1 MNCKA
6 ITNTLRNNRNMS
18 NTKILLL
25 LSLLVLLIQSCTKD
39 TNNGNTTPKNTYYY
53 LTAAQLNQTP
63 YFTNKA
69 FDTISFA
76 SDKGDTLIFV
86 KTKTDTTWYCEP
98 ATSNPDNHDQNFYQ
112 NLHNTYSTIN
122 GSGSFDVIQSRKCYV
137 NFLNYLVPNVVTI
150 IFNNSYFVYSES
162 VIGDKTY
169 KNYVGDL
176 KIGNKIYRST
186 FFEYH
191 NSNQLSKVKGY
202 FSNSYGVVEIT
213 DSNVFKSWIL
223 NN

>member
-1 MNCKA
+1 MK
-6 ITNTLRNNRNMS
+6 TKLTLIFGLFL
-18 NTKILLL
+18 ILEF
-25 LSLLVLLIQSCTKD
+25 SCTKD
-39 TNNGNTTPKNTYYY
+39 TSNQNNTPVNNYFY

-63 YFTNKA
+63 YFTNPT

-76 SDKGDTLIFV
+76 SDKGDTLTFV

-98 ATSNPDNHDQNFYQ
+98 TTNNPDNKDQNCYQ
-112 NLHNTYSTIN
+112 TIHNTYSTIN
-122 GSGSFDVIQSRKCYV
+122 GTGSFDVIHSRKCYI
-137 NFLNYLVPNVVTI
+137 NFLNYLVPNVITI
-150 IFNNSYFVYSES
+150 SFNNSYFVFSES

-169 KNYVGDL
+169 KNYVGDF
-176 KIGNKIYRST
+176 KVGNKTYLNT

-202 FSNSYGVVEIT
+202 FSQLFGVVEVA
-213 DSNVFKSWIL
+213 DSNINKSWSL